1 MGLQRRGLEGL
12 TKEDLERLKNWAPAI
27 ASKSECKQKKCF
39 LSFSVHYNCAV
50 GKYVV
55 GFERDDDDVGK

>member
-1 MGLQRRGLEGL
+1 L